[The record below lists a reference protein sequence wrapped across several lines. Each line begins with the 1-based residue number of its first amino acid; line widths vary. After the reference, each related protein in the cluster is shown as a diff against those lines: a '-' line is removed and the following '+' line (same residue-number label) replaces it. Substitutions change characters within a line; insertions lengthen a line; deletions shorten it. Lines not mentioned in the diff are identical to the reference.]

1 MELSF
6 EEMLFVG
13 LRRQGITF
21 DEIGSLIGVTKATIS
36 LYTTEQSV
44 PRNIDIVKTMA
55 KAINF
60 SDNDTQ
66 EFLKLYEKRR
76 SKYAKTKPCKSLRE
90 QIAVQGKYIQELED
104 RIAELEGKK

>member
-1 MELSF
+1 M
-6 EEMLFVG
+6 FVG
-13 LRRQGITF
+13 IKRQGTNF

-36 LYTTEQSV
+36 LYTTGKSV
-44 PRNIDIVKTMA
+44 PSNIDTVKKIA

-60 SDNDTQ
+60 SDDDTR

-76 SKYAKTKPCKSLRE
+76 SKYAKRKPCKNLRE